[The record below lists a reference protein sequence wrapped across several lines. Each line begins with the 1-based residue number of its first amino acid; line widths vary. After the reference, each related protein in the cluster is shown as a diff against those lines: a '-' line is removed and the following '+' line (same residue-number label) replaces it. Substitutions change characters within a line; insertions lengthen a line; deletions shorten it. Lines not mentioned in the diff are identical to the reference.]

1 MADRVNHNH
10 EQPAASQGSP
20 GQQPR
25 RWLTI
30 DAACR
35 LLGVDHSTLRR
46 WSDAGRIKVF
56 VTPGGHRRYDEADVR
71 ALIERAPEK
80 RALSGPALASLSLS
94 HYGPERLGWA
104 HEQPWYRAFDP
115 AALSELR
122 EEGRQ
127 LVELAMRYIST
138 RDGQDG
144 AEGRA
149 AILDEAAALGGRYGA
164 RNARLGVSL
173 ADSVAAYLYFR
184 APTVETVTGYL
195 EGEHLPAKRVARI
208 FRDLGDF
215 LDHALLAMI
224 AAHERQLAGSRAAGP
239 APVAGPARSTPP
251 ASHRPASGAR

>member
-1 MADRVNHNH
+1 MADRVKHSH
-10 EQPAASQGSP
+10 EQPAAAQS
-20 GQQPR
+20 QQPR

-94 HYGPERLGWA
+94 HYGPEQLGWA
-104 HEQPWYRAFDP
+104 HEQPWFRAFDP
-115 AALSELR
+115 AALGELR

-144 AEGRA
+144 AESRA

-184 APTVETVTGYL
+184 APTVETITSYM

-224 AAHERQLAGSRAAGP
+224 VAHEGYRAGSRAAGP
-239 APVAGPARSTPP
+239 ARSAPP
-251 ASHRPASGAR
+251 ANQRQTSRAR

>member
-1 MADRVNHNH
+1 MADWVKPGA
-10 EQPAASQGSP
+10 EQPPVSQGSP

-80 RALSGPALASLSLS
+80 RGTLSLSGPALASLSLS

-115 AALSELR
+115 AALGELR

-127 LVELAMRYIST
+127 LV
-138 RDGQDG
+138 
-144 AEGRA
+144 
-149 AILDEAAALGGRYGA
+149 
-164 RNARLGVSL
+164 
-173 ADSVAAYLYFR
+173 
-184 APTVETVTGYL
+184 
-195 EGEHLPAKRVARI
+195 
-208 FRDLGDF
+208 
-215 LDHALLAMI
+215 
-224 AAHERQLAGSRAAGP
+224 
-239 APVAGPARSTPP
+239 
-251 ASHRPASGAR
+251 